1 MKTPIESGSLGTL
14 TAGRFD
20 SQPCTP
26 VLPGNSSLVA
36 TTIPKQLS
44 AERLSPP
51 NLDQVDTDMDG
62 VAWLR
67 GGAHSTRKS
76 PEPATGPGDDVDTD
90 VYNSGCGG
98 SPGPN

>member
-1 MKTPIESGSLGTL
+1 MKTPIESGSLDTL

-20 SQPCTP
+20 SQPSTP
-26 VLPGNSSLVA
+26 VLANSSLVA
-36 TTIPKQLS
+36 MPIPNQLC
-44 AERLSPP
+44 AERSFAP